1 MNVAEQLVA
10 QLIDA
15 GVDEL
20 GNKLRRFMRPG
31 KPPPH

>member
-15 GVDEL
+15 GVHRVYGIVGDSQPRCRC
-20 GNKLRRFMRPG
+20 NP
-31 KPPPH
+31 